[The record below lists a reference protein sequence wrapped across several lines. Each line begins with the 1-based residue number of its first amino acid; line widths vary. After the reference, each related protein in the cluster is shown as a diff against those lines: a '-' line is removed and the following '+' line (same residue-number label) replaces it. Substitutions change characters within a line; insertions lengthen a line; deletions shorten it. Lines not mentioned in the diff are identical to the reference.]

1 MRDEKTLKVR
11 SWYLKGGFEL
21 RENYLII
28 RYGKK
33 EYGIPLNEG
42 DVFVEIEELPD
53 DLDYKQLLE
62 FILTALLTKGR
73 KPQTTQK

>member
-1 MRDEKTLKVR
+1 MRDEKTLRVK
-11 SWYLKGGFEL
+11 SWYLNGGFEL

-33 EYGIPLNEG
+33 EYGIPLREG
-42 DVFVEIEELPD
+42 EVFVEVEELPD

-73 KPQTTQK
+73 KPQTTQR